1 MLGPMAPV
9 VLNNTVLRD
18 GHQSLAATRMTTA
31 QMLPAAGPL
40 DALGFGALETW
51 GGATIDA
58 ALRFLHEHPFERLTR
73 LKAAAPRTPQMMLLR
88 GQNLVQ
94 YTSFPDDVVEA
105 FVACTAR
112 RGLDVFRVFDALNDT
127 RNLRTAIR
135 AVKSAGRHAQGVIC
149 YTTSP
154 VHTLASLVAVA
165 DELVGLGVDSL
176 CLKDMA
182 GLLTPHAAHELVRA
196 LRRRHACPLVV
207 HSHDTAGLAVAS
219 YLAAIDAGADAI
231 ETSIA
236 PFANGTGQPDT
247 VRMLAALAGHPR
259 APSLDAALL
268 LTLRRH
274 FEQVASELAAFMS
287 PANERVDCDAL
298 TFQVPG
304 GMLSNF
310 RTQLAEQHLG
320 HRFHEVMLEVP
331 VVRAALGWIPLVT
344 PTSQIVGTQAVLNVK
359 FGRWR
364 NLAPAT
370 VEVALGRYGRP
381 PGPVDPDLLAL
392 ARRQADR
399 EPLAGRPADELA
411 PRMPA
416 LRAELAEEQQPHALV
431 GAVEALRE
439 FLGGEVERLP
449 GGEHGACRVDQL
461 AALGRSDALEAA
473 GARELRGMIGGETRE
488 RRAVDLDAGPSVVMH
503 PVRAQPCAAPALQRL
518 RRNADLARQLVG
530 RERAA
535 LALAGHHR
543 QPRRQVEHERDEVGA
558 QRASA
563 HDLARGRGDLE
574 PDDARERIAERV
586 LGTRVDRR
594 DQRLG
599 GEHLPARGVVR
610 RVDRLRR
617 QRLDGREAVARAAWH
632 VGQSVREPADARAVY
647 GLVRSLPPVIV
658 ARCRDRG
665 QFVRTLWS
673 RGRGEPRSDASKSL
687 FADAGERLPHPWVF
701 AAGAQPAAELSRVG
715 SQVAS
720 DGPRTR
726 PSASV
731 ESTFAVIEVVR
742 AMRGLSRVSS
752 S

>member
-392 ARRQADR
+392 ARRQAGR

-416 LRAELAEEQQPHALV
+416 LRAELAAKGFAPSEEL
-431 GAVEALRE
+431 AVLWAMFPRETEALLRPGAPPPPPVPAPVIHVTPPPRPAPAPAPGASAARH
-439 FLGGEVERLP
+439 LRVTVAGRVYDVQVEP
-449 GGEHGACRVDQL
+449 
-461 AALGRSDALEAA
+461 A
-473 GARELRGMIGGETRE
+473 GKADGPP
-488 RRAVDLDAGPSVVMH
+488 AGSVSG
-503 PVRAQPCAAPALQRL
+503 PAAPL
-518 RRNADLARQLVG
+518 
-530 RERAA
+530 
-535 LALAGHHR
+535 
-543 QPRRQVEHERDEVGA
+543 PW
-558 QRASA
+558 AS
-563 HDLARGRGDLE
+563 
-574 PDDARERIAERV
+574 
-586 LGTRVDRR
+586 
-594 DQRLG
+594 
-599 GEHLPARGVVR
+599 PA
-610 RVDRLRR
+610 
-617 QRLDGREAVARAAWH
+617 
-632 VGQSVREPADARAVY
+632 PAPA
-647 GLVRSLPPVIV
+647 PN
-658 ARCRDRG
+658 
-665 QFVRTLWS
+665 
-673 RGRGEPRSDASKSL
+673 GRGEPVPSPLAGRLVSIDVAVGAAVTEGTQLATIEALKMNTFL
-687 FADAGERLPHPWVF
+687 FSPRAGRV
-701 AAGAQPAAELSRVG
+701 AEIRARPGEDVEEG
-715 SQVAS
+715 SVLLIL
-720 DGPRTR
+720 
-726 PSASV
+726 
-731 ESTFAVIEVVR
+731 E
-742 AMRGLSRVSS
+742 
-752 S
+752 